1 MYVKIFNWTN
11 TNKIWDETLYYVLV
25 TDHIAPL
32 EMVALATSRIYLMI
46 YLIYITNI
54 DKFKFLCK
62 RVGCEAQ
69 EGAE

>member
-1 MYVKIFNWTN
+1 MKS
-11 TNKIWDETLYYVLV
+11 LYYVLV

-46 YLIYITNI
+46 YLIYITTI